1 MSSYP
6 TQNGNAQ
13 RNKQQPTLV
22 GLGGKGSIRSLP
34 VRLQTAPASLEI
46 SVEKSQNVKNKSTT
60 QPGHATPWP
69 KPQRLTILF
78 HRDLPGRGPC
88 YSIYQ
93 LENGNNL
100 ECPSSW

>member
-1 MSSYP
+1 MGP
-6 TQNGNAQ
+6 GE
-13 RNKQQPTLV
+13 
-22 GLGGKGSIRSLP
+22 GSVRSLP
-34 VRLQTAPASLEI
+34 VRLQTAPANLEI
-46 SVEKSQNVKNKSTT
+46 SAEKSQKVKNKSTT

-69 KPQRLTILF
+69 KPRRLTILF

-100 ECPSSW
+100 NVLHHADKWITNVWYIYTVGYY